1 MVEKVTVKARL
12 GFIRQTARKLRR
24 TVNLIRKM
32 KAGEALDTLRFLPYA
47 AASSVKKLLMS
58 AMANAKANH
67 GIDKPED
74 LYISQFLVDDKSIL
88 KRYRA
93 RARGRAFS
101 IYKRCSQMNIV
112 LSEMNPA
119 EYAKHVWEVS
129 PRNKKNWKKDNKE
142 LSK

>member
-1 MVEKVTVKARL
+1 MEKVTVKARL

-24 TVNLIRKM
+24 TVNLIRNM
-32 KAGEALDTLRFLPYA
+32 KAGEALTTLRFLPYA
-47 AASSVKKLLMS
+47 AATPVKKLLMS

-67 GIDKPED
+67 GIENPEE
-74 LYISQFLVDDKSIL
+74 LHISQFLVDDKSIL

-112 LSEMNPA
+112 LSDMTPA
-119 EYAKHVWEVS
+119 EYGSYVWETS
-129 PRNKKNWKKDNKE
+129 PRNKKNWKKENKE